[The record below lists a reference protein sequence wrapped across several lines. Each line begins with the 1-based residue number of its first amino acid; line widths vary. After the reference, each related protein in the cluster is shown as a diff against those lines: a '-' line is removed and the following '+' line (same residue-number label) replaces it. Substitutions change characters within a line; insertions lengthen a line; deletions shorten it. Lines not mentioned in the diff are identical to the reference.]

1 MDLIGH
7 LMVNILKV
15 EGHAKTEDN
24 KVSEGPNLSEH
35 CVAVLQVIRC
45 LPGHPVSSQTASC
58 TLP

>member
-1 MDLIGH
+1 
-7 LMVNILKV
+7 MVNILKV